1 MSARREIPLRPMTLG
16 ELLDAAVSLPR
27 RRPRPLLSAAAVLAV
42 AEQVV
47 LAPLRERAGLSAPY
61 FLPEHDIAGW
71 WLLTGLGF
79 AIEATIITLLGA
91 LAAGG
96 MASAL
101 LGRPVRDRALWR
113 TCRPVAT
120 VLTAV
125 IFGGAC
131 GAAALAGFLPWI
143 FGYGLLGLAAP
154 ALVVDRSGNPFSALA
169 RSARLTSRSGLR
181 GCWVRIAAYL
191 TWFAIR
197 FALGAGWIAVLTSF
211 SGSWPQWLLLAVP
224 VAWAL
229 ADTVA
234 YAALACVDAVLLV
247 EIRVRTEGLDIALA
261 RARSRGENETAVL
274 VQSS

>member
-1 MSARREIPLRPMTLG
+1 MSAPREIPLRPMTLG
-16 ELLDAAVSLPR
+16 ELLDAAVSVLR
-27 RRPRPLLSAAAVLAV
+27 RRARLLLGSAAVLAV

-47 LAPLRERAGLSAPY
+47 LAPLRGRAGLAAPY
-61 FLPEHDIAGW
+61 YLPSHDFAAW
-71 WLLTGLGF
+71 WLVVGLGF

-91 LAAGG
+91 LAAG
-96 MASAL
+96 AVVPAL

-113 TCRPVAT
+113 SSRPVAT

-131 GAAALAGFLPWI
+131 GSAAVAGFLPWI
-143 FGYGLLGLAAP
+143 FVYGLFGLAAP
-154 ALVVDRSGNPFSALA
+154 ALVIDRSGNPFSALA
-169 RSARLTSRSGLR
+169 RSARLASRSGLR

-191 TWFAIR
+191 VWFAIR
-197 FALGAGWIAVLTSF
+197 FALGAGWIAVLSSF
-211 SGSWPQWLLLAVP
+211 SGSWPRWLLVAVP

-247 EIRVRTEGLDIALA
+247 ESRVRSEGLDIAIG
-261 RARSRGENETAVL
+261 RARSRGEDESAVL
-274 VQSS
+274 AQPS